1 MTTNFSNIFKNSFI
15 NAFANNEVSGR
26 ETLVILFCTCLVALY
41 IFGVYRIVTRKTFYS
56 KNFNIS
62 LAALSVIT
70 AIVILTVQSNIVLSL
85 GMVGALSIVRF
96 RTAIK
101 DPMDLVFL
109 FWAISIGIACG
120 AGMLEIAVIGSLVLT
135 ALVFVLDRLP
145 MAKAAMILVISAQAG
160 KEQTNAIT
168 ELVKKYSKYFKVKS
182 RNISGERLD
191 MVLEL
196 WVTQEEELVEQ
207 LAAVP
212 KVSSVS
218 LMSHDG
224 EVTF

>member
-1 MTTNFSNIFKNSFI
+1 MNFKDIFKNSFLEV
-15 NAFANNEVSGR
+15 FAGSQVSAPQI
-26 ETLVILFCTCLVALY
+26 TICLLFTCVVALY
-41 IFGVYRIVTRKTFYS
+41 IFMVYRCITRKTFYS

-62 LAALSVIT
+62 LAALAVIT
-70 AIVILTVQSNIVLSL
+70 ALVILTVQSNVVLSL

-109 FWAISIGIACG
+109 FWSIGVGIACG
-120 AGMLEIAVIGSLVLT
+120 AGMLEIALIGSVILT
-135 ALVFVLDRLP
+135 ILIFVLDRLP
-145 MAKAAMILVISAQAG
+145 MAKAAMILVVNAESG
-160 KEQTNAIT
+160 KEQTVAIT

-182 RNISGERLD
+182 RNVTEGQLD
-191 MVLEL
+191 MVMEL
-196 WVTQEEELVEQ
+196 WVSEEEELVEQ
-207 LAAVP
+207 LSALP
-212 KVSSVS
+212 KVHSVS